1 LSPTSIPASGAATAT
16 ITLPAGAAQGS
27 HRIYAVGS
35 GGDTATAALTVN
47 RPTVS
52 AGVIAKSAGGVSG
65 AIKQGGT
72 YYVYANLSGS
82 GTPPAGL
89 GSLTA
94 DVSAITPG
102 QTAVAL
108 SSGSWTVGGQT
119 YNYRSAQLT
128 AKSPLTAGTV
138 SFTVKMTDTA
148 GTATT
153 AGYSVTVD
161 DTAPSA
167 SNIQTANVTGGTV
180 GKAELGDTM
189 TLTYSETVDPNTLQS
204 GWGGASTPVI
214 VKIVDGGSSN
224 DTLQVV
230 NASTSAVLPFGT
242 IDLGRKDYVS
252 QTITFGAS
260 GTASTMVQ
268 SGTAITITL
277 GTPSAAAGTAAAT
290 GTLTWTPT
298 ATVTDPAGNA
308 MNTSALTE
316 SGSADKDF

>member
-1 LSPTSIPASGAATAT
+1 
-16 ITLPAGAAQGS
+16 
-27 HRIYAVGS
+27 V
-35 GGDTATAALTVN
+35 
-47 RPTVS
+47 
-52 AGVIAKSAGGVSG
+52 
-65 AIKQGGT
+65 
-72 YYVYANLSGS
+72 
-82 GTPPAGL
+82 
-89 GSLTA
+89 
-94 DVSAITPG
+94 
-102 QTAVAL
+102 
-108 SSGSWTVGGQT
+108 
-119 YNYRSAQLT
+119 
-128 AKSPLTAGTV
+128 
-138 SFTVKMTDTA
+138 
-148 GTATT
+148 
-153 AGYSVTVD
+153 
-161 DTAPSA
+161 
-167 SNIQTANVTGGTV
+167 
-180 GKAELGDTM
+180 
-189 TLTYSETVDPNTLQS
+189 QS

-224 DTLQVV
+224 DTLQVL